1 MTLRFLF
8 RLVAR
13 DWRSGELR
21 LLLAAA
27 LVAVGAVTAISL
39 FVDRLQQA
47 LLAEATTFL
56 GADSVIGSSRP
67 IPDAFREAAAGRGLV
82 QVDVVTFPSMLFA
95 DESDDARNQLVSVK
109 AVGPGY
115 PLRGAVRIADE
126 PFGKDRV
133 ANSVPAPG
141 EVWLDSRLFPALGLN
156 LGDAVSVGYEKLR
169 VTRVLIAEP
178 DRGGNFLDLGPRL
191 LMRVEDVPATRLIQP
206 GSRVSYRLLLAG
218 DGEALAGLKTSL
230 DNSGDLAP
238 NYRWRDVRASSP
250 TIGGALDRAESFL
263 LLGGLL
269 AVLLGGAAVALA
281 AHRYARRHYSH
292 VGVLKTLGATPA
304 DILWAYIG
312 VLLIIGIIGVAA
324 GLALGILVHL
334 GIIALLSTYLP
345 VNLPWPGPSP
355 FVVGSV
361 TGFVCL
367 AAFALPPLLN
377 LHRISPMRVIRREP
391 DRGLSN
397 AITYAFASV
406 GSIGLLVWYSQS
418 VWLTV
423 WALVGATVV
432 CGSFAIVALAL
443 LRGGRVVGMQA
454 GSSWR
459 LALAG
464 LQRRRRENV
473 AQITIFGL
481 GLMILLILLLVRTA
495 LLAEWRAQIPQ
506 NAPNHFLINV
516 AADEVDAVQDLLRV
530 HTDYD
535 GRLFPMIRGRV
546 VAVDGEPLG
555 KWRRRDRGG
564 ERVEDF
570 GPGLGSER
578 NLTWSDTVPGDNVM
592 VEGDWWPPDTTE
604 ALISVE
610 VDYARGT
617 GLRVGDMVEFDIG
630 GLPVSARVANLRR
643 VEWDSLQPNFFI
655 VFSRAALAEFAT
667 THMTSF
673 HLEPERKRFLNR
685 LLVAHPTITVIEV
698 DALIAQVERIID
710 RVTRA
715 IELILGLVLGAGA
728 LVLIASIQAS
738 HETRMREHAL
748 VRALGGTRNLI
759 AGALAGEFA
768 VLGAFAGIVAV
779 LGAEITV
786 FALQTRVFELDYEIH
801 PWLWLAGPL
810 AGMAL
815 VATLGYLGTR
825 KLIRSPPVLVL
836 REL

>member
-56 GADSVIGSSRP
+56 GADSVIRSSRP
-67 IPDAFREAAAGRGLV
+67 IPDAFREAAAERGLA
-82 QVDVVTFPSMLFA
+82 QVDVLTFPSMLFA

-126 PFGKDRV
+126 PFGQDRV
-133 ANSVPAPG
+133 ADTVPAPG
-141 EVWLDSRLFPALGLN
+141 SVWLDSRLFPALALK
-156 LGDAVSVGYEKLR
+156 LGDLVSVGYAKLR
-169 VTRVLIAEP
+169 VTRVLTAEP

-218 DGEALAGLKTSL
+218 DGDALAGLKASL
-230 DNSGDLAP
+230 VRSDDLAP
-238 NYRWRDVRASSP
+238 NYRWRDVRQSSP

-304 DILWAYIG
+304 DILWAYTG
-312 VLLIIGIIGVAA
+312 VLLIIGTIGVLA

-345 VNLPWPGPSP
+345 VNLPWPGPNP

-397 AITYAFASV
+397 AITYAFAGA

-418 VWLTV
+418 MWLTA

-432 CGSFAIVALAL
+432 CGSFAVVALAL

-555 KWRRRDRGG
+555 KWRRRDRDG
-564 ERVEDF
+564 ERDEDF
-570 GPGLGSER
+570 GPGLGAER
-578 NLTWSDTVPGDNVM
+578 NLTWSDAVPGDNVL
-592 VEGDWWPPDTTE
+592 VQGDWWPPDTAE

-655 VFSRAALAEFAT
+655 VFSRAALAGFAT

-801 PWLWLAGPL
+801 PWLWLAGPVV
-810 AGMAL
+810 GMAL

>member
-56 GADSVIGSSRP
+56 GADSVIRSSRP
-67 IPDAFREAAAGRGLV
+67 IPDAFREAAAERGLA
-82 QVDVVTFPSMLFA
+82 QVDVVTFASMLFA

-109 AVGPGY
+109 AVGPGS

-126 PFGKDRV
+126 PFGQDRV
-133 ANSVPAPG
+133 ADTVPAPG
-141 EVWLDSRLFPALGLN
+141 SVWLDSRLFPALALK
-156 LGDAVSVGYEKLR
+156 LGDLVSVGYAKLR
-169 VTRVLIAEP
+169 VTRVLTAEP

-218 DGEALAGLKTSL
+218 DGDALADLKASL
-230 DNSGDLAP
+230 VRSDDLAP
-238 NYRWRDVRASSP
+238 NYRWRDVRESSP

-304 DILWAYIG
+304 DILWAYTG
-312 VLLIIGIIGVAA
+312 VLLIIGTIGVLA

-345 VNLPWPGPSP
+345 VNLPWPGPNP

-397 AITYAFASV
+397 AITYAFAGA

-418 VWLTV
+418 VWLTA

-432 CGSFAIVALAL
+432 CGSFAIIALAL

-516 AADEVDAVQDLLRV
+516 AADEVDAVQDLLRA

-555 KWRRRDRGG
+555 KWRRRDRDG
-564 ERVEDF
+564 ERGEDF

-578 NLTWSDTVPGDNVM
+578 NLTWSDAVPGDNVL
-592 VEGDWWPPDTTE
+592 VQGDWWPPDTTE

-655 VFSRAALAEFAT
+655 VFSRAALAGFAT

-801 PWLWLAGPL
+801 PWLWLAGPVV
-810 AGMAL
+810 GMAL

-825 KLIRSPPVLVL
+825 KLIRSPPALVL

>member
-1 MTLRFLF
+1 MNLRFVL

-56 GADSVIGSSRP
+56 GADSVISSSRP
-67 IPDAFREAAAGRGLV
+67 IPDAFREAAAERGLA
-82 QVDVVTFPSMLFA
+82 QVDVVSFPSMLFA
-95 DESDDARNQLVSVK
+95 DASEDARNQLVSVK
-109 AVGPGY
+109 AVGAGY

-126 PFGKDRV
+126 PFGPDRV
-133 ANSVPAPG
+133 ADTVPATG
-141 EVWLDSRLFPALGLN
+141 AVWLDSRLFPALGLH
-156 LGDAVSVGYEKLR
+156 LSDTVSVGYAELR
-169 VTRVLIAEP
+169 VGRVLTAEP
-178 DRGGNFLDLGPRL
+178 DRGRNFLDLGPRL
-191 LMRVEDVPATRLIQP
+191 LMRVEDIPATGLIQP

-218 DGEALAGLKTSL
+218 DDEALARLKASI
-230 DNSGDLAP
+230 SADLAP
-238 NYRWRDVRASSP
+238 NYRWRTIKESNP
-250 TIGGALDRAESFL
+250 TIGRALDRAESFL

-281 AHRYARRHYSH
+281 AHRYARRHYDH

-304 DILWAYIG
+304 DILWGYVG
-312 VLLIIGIIGVAA
+312 VLLIIGVVGVLA
-324 GLALGILVHL
+324 GLVLGILVHL
-334 GIIALLSTYLP
+334 GIVAALSAYLP
-345 VNLPWPGPSP
+345 LRLPWPGPEP
-355 FVVGSV
+355 FVVGIV

-377 LHRISPMRVIRREP
+377 LRRISPMRVIRREP

-397 AITYAFASV
+397 AITYGFAAA
-406 GSIGLLVWYSQS
+406 GSMGLLVWYSKS

-423 WALVGATVV
+423 WALAGATLV
-432 CGSFAIVALAL
+432 CVTFAVLALAL
-443 LRGGRVVGMQA
+443 LRGGRMVGMQA

-481 GLMILLILLLVRTA
+481 AIMILLILLLVRTA

-516 AADEVDAVQDLLRV
+516 AADEVGAVQNLL
-530 HTDYD
+530 HAHADYD

-546 VAVDGEPLG
+546 VSVNGEPAG
-555 KWRRRDRGG
+555 KWRGRDGKRG
-564 ERVEDF
+564 EDW

-578 NLTWSDTVPGDNVM
+578 NLTWADTVPGDNVLE
-592 VEGDWWPPDTTE
+592 EGDWWSPDTPE

-610 VDYARGT
+610 VDYARGA
-617 GLRVGDMVEFDIG
+617 GLRLGDMLEFDIG

-643 VEWDSLQPNFFI
+643 VKWDSLQPNFFI
-655 VFSRAALAEFAT
+655 VFSRSALARFAT

-673 HLEPERKRFLNR
+673 HLEPDRKRFLNR
-685 LLVAHPTITVIEV
+685 LLAAHPTITVIEV
-698 DALIAQVERIID
+698 DAIIAQVELIIA
-710 RVTRA
+710 RVTLA
-715 IELILGLVLGAGA
+715 IELILGLVLAAGA

-738 HETRMREHAL
+738 HETRMKEHAL
-748 VRALGGTRNLI
+748 VRALGGTRKLI
-759 AGALAGEFA
+759 AGALVGEFA

-779 LGAEITV
+779 IGAEVTV

-801 PWLWLAGPL
+801 PWLWIVGP
-810 AGMAL
+810 AVGMAL
-815 VATLGYLGTR
+815 IASVGYLGTR
-825 KLIRSPPVLVL
+825 KLVSSPPLLVL

>member
-1 MTLRFLF
+1 MNLRFLL
-8 RLVAR
+8 RLVGR

-56 GADSVIGSSRP
+56 GADSVISSSRP
-67 IPDAFREAAAGRGLV
+67 IPDAFREAAAERGLA
-82 QVDVVTFPSMLFA
+82 QVDVVSFPSMLFA
-95 DESDDARNQLVSVK
+95 DASEDARNQLVSVK
-109 AVGPGY
+109 AVGAGY

-126 PFGKDRV
+126 PFGPDRV
-133 ANSVPAPG
+133 ADTVPAPG
-141 EVWLDSRLFPALGLN
+141 AVWLDSRLFPALGLH
-156 LGDAVSVGYEKLR
+156 LSDMVSVGYAELR
-169 VTRVLIAEP
+169 VGRVLTAEP
-178 DRGGNFLDLGPRL
+178 DRGRNFLDLGPRL
-191 LMRVEDVPATRLIQP
+191 LMRVEDIPATRLIQP

-218 DGEALAGLKTSL
+218 DDEALSRLKASI
-230 DNSGDLAP
+230 SADLAP
-238 NYRWRDVRASSP
+238 NYRWRNIKESNP
-250 TIGGALDRAESFL
+250 TIGRALDRAESFL

-281 AHRYARRHYSH
+281 AHRYARRHYDH

-304 DILWAYIG
+304 DILWGYVG
-312 VLLIIGIIGVAA
+312 VLLIIGVVGVLA
-324 GLALGILVHL
+324 GLVLGILVHL
-334 GIIALLSTYLP
+334 GIVAALSAYLP
-345 VNLPWPGPSP
+345 LRLPWPGPEP
-355 FVVGSV
+355 FVVGIV

-377 LHRISPMRVIRREP
+377 LRRISPMRVIRREP
-391 DRGLSN
+391 DGGLSN
-397 AITYAFASV
+397 AITYGFAAV
-406 GSIGLLVWYSQS
+406 GSMGLLVWYSKS

-423 WALVGATVV
+423 WALAGATLV
-432 CGSFAIVALAL
+432 CVTFAVLALAL
-443 LRGGRVVGMQA
+443 LRGGRMVGMQA

-481 GLMILLILLLVRTA
+481 AIMILLILLLVRTA
-495 LLAEWRAQIPQ
+495 LLAEWRSQIPQ

-516 AADEVDAVQDLLRV
+516 SADEVGAVQNLLRA
-530 HTDYD
+530 HADYD

-546 VAVDGEPLG
+546 VSVNGEPAG
-555 KWRRRDRGG
+555 KWRGRDGKRG
-564 ERVEDF
+564 EDW

-578 NLTWSDTVPGDNVM
+578 NLTWADTVPGDNVL
-592 VEGDWWPPDTTE
+592 VEGDWWSPDTTE

-610 VDYARGT
+610 ADYARGA
-617 GLRVGDMVEFDIG
+617 GLRVGDMLEFDIG

-655 VFSRAALAEFAT
+655 VFSRSALARFAT

-673 HLEPERKRFLNR
+673 HLEPDRKRFLNR
-685 LLVAHPTITVIEV
+685 LLAAHPTITLIEV
-698 DALIAQVERIID
+698 DAIIAQVERIIA
-710 RVTRA
+710 RVTLA

-738 HETRMREHAL
+738 HETRMKEHAL

-759 AGALAGEFA
+759 AGALVGEFA

-779 LGAEITV
+779 IGAEITV
-786 FALQTRVFELDYEIH
+786 FALQTRVFELDYQIH
-801 PWLWLAGPL
+801 PWLWIAGP
-810 AGMAL
+810 AVGMAL
-815 VATLGYLGTR
+815 IASVGYLGTR
-825 KLIRSPPVLVL
+825 KLVSSPPLLVL

>member
-1 MTLRFLF
+1 MNLRFAL

-56 GADSVIGSSRP
+56 GADSVISSSRP
-67 IPDAFREAAAGRGLV
+67 IPDAFREAAAERGLA
-82 QVDVVTFPSMLFA
+82 QVDVVSFPSMLFA
-95 DESDDARNQLVSVK
+95 DASADARNQLVSVK
-109 AVGPGY
+109 AVGSGY

-126 PFGKDRV
+126 PFGPDRV
-133 ANSVPAPG
+133 ADTVPAPG
-141 EVWLDSRLFPALGLN
+141 AVWLDSRLFPALGLH
-156 LGDAVSVGYEKLR
+156 LSDTVSVGYAELR
-169 VTRVLIAEP
+169 VAHVLTAEP
-178 DRGGNFLDLGPRL
+178 DRGRNFFDLGPRL
-191 LMRVEDVPATRLIQP
+191 LMRVEDIPATRLIQP
-206 GSRVSYRLLLAG
+206 GSRASYRLLLAG
-218 DGEALAGLKTSL
+218 DNEALARLKASI
-230 DNSGDLAP
+230 SADLAP
-238 NYRWRDVRASSP
+238 NYRWRNIKESSP
-250 TIGGALDRAESFL
+250 TIGRALDRAESFL

-281 AHRYARRHYSH
+281 AHRYARRHYNH

-304 DILWAYIG
+304 DILWGYVG
-312 VLLIIGIIGVAA
+312 VLLIIGVVGVLA
-324 GLALGILVHL
+324 GLVLGILVHL
-334 GIIALLSTYLP
+334 GIVAALSIYLP
-345 VNLPWPGPSP
+345 VRLPWPGPNP

-377 LHRISPMRVIRREP
+377 LRRISPMRVIRREP

-397 AITYAFASV
+397 AITYGFAAA
-406 GSIGLLVWYSQS
+406 GSLGLLVWYSKS

-423 WALVGATVV
+423 WALAGATVV
-432 CGSFAIVALAL
+432 CGVFAIVALAL
-443 LRGGRVVGMQA
+443 LRGGRMVGMQA

-481 GLMILLILLLVRTA
+481 AIMILLILLLVRTA
-495 LLAEWRAQIPQ
+495 LLAEWRSQIPQ

-516 AADEVDAVQDLLRV
+516 SADEVGAVQNLLRA
-530 HTDYD
+530 HADYD

-546 VAVDGEPLG
+546 VTVNGEPARKWRGRDGE
-555 KWRRRDRGG
+555 RRGDW
-564 ERVEDF
+564 E
-570 GPGLGSER
+570 PGLRSER
-578 NLTWSDTVPGDNVM
+578 NLTWSDTEPGDNVL
-592 VEGDWWPPDTTE
+592 VEGDWWPRDTTE

-610 VDYARGT
+610 VDYAMGA
-617 GLRVGDMVEFDIG
+617 GLGVGDTLGFDIG
-630 GLPVSARVANLRR
+630 GIPVSARVANLRR

-655 VFSRAALAEFAT
+655 VFSRPALAGFAT

-673 HLEPERKRFLNR
+673 HLEPDRKRFLNR
-685 LLVAHPTITVIEV
+685 LLAAHPTITVIEV
-698 DALIAQVERIID
+698 DAIIAQVERIID
-710 RVTRA
+710 RVTLA
-715 IELILGLVLGAGA
+715 VELILGLVLGAGA

-738 HETRMREHAL
+738 HETRMKEHAL

-759 AGALAGEFA
+759 AGALVGEFA

-779 LGAEITV
+779 IGAEITV

-801 PWLWLAGPL
+801 PWLWIAGP
-810 AGMAL
+810 AVGIAL
-815 VATLGYLGTR
+815 ITSVGYLGTR
-825 KLIRSPPVLVL
+825 KLVRSPPLLVL

>member
-1 MTLRFLF
+1 M
-8 RLVAR
+8 VAR

-56 GADSVIGSSRP
+56 GADSVISSSRP
-67 IPDAFREAAAGRGLV
+67 IPDAFREAAAERGLT
-82 QVDVVTFPSMLFA
+82 QVDVVSFPSMLFA
-95 DESDDARNQLVSVK
+95 DASADARNQLVSVK
-109 AVGPGY
+109 AVGSGY

-126 PFGKDRV
+126 PFGRDRV
-133 ANSVPAPG
+133 ADTVPATG
-141 EVWLDSRLFPALGLN
+141 AVWLDSRLFPALELR
-156 LGDAVSVGYEKLR
+156 LGDTVSVGHAEL
-169 VTRVLIAEP
+169 VVARVLTAEP
-178 DRGGNFLDLGPRL
+178 DRGRNFLDLGPRL
-191 LMRVEDVPATRLIQP
+191 LMRVEDIPATGLIQP

-218 DGEALAGLKTSL
+218 DDEALSRLKASI
-230 DNSGDLAP
+230 SADLAP
-238 NYRWRDVRASSP
+238 NYRWRTIKESSP

-281 AHRYARRHYSH
+281 AHRYARRHYNH
-292 VGVLKTLGATPA
+292 VAVLKTLGATPA
-304 DILWAYIG
+304 DILWGYVG
-312 VLLIIGIIGVAA
+312 VLLIIGVVGVLA
-324 GLALGILVHL
+324 GLVLGILVHL
-334 GIIALLSTYLP
+334 GIVAALSTYLP
-345 VNLPWPGPSP
+345 GRLPWPGPEP
-355 FVVGSV
+355 FVVGIV

-377 LHRISPMRVIRREP
+377 LRRVSPMRVIRREP

-397 AITYAFASV
+397 VITYGFAAV

-423 WALVGATVV
+423 WALAGATLV
-432 CGSFAIVALAL
+432 CGAFAILALAL
-443 LRGGRVVGMQA
+443 LRGGRLVGMQA

-481 GLMILLILLLVRTA
+481 AIMILLILLLVRTA
-495 LLAEWRAQIPQ
+495 LLAEWRSQIPQ

-516 AADEVDAVQDLLRV
+516 SADEVGAVQDLLRA
-530 HTDYD
+530 HADYD

-546 VAVDGEPLG
+546 VTVNGEPAG
-555 KWRRRDRGG
+555 KWRGRDGKRG
-564 ERVEDF
+564 EDW

-578 NLTWSDTVPGDNVM
+578 NLTWSDTVPGDNVL
-592 VEGDWWPPDTTE
+592 VEGDWWPADTTE

-610 VDYARGT
+610 VDYARGA
-617 GLRVGDMVEFDIG
+617 GLRVGDMLEFDIG

-655 VFSRAALAEFAT
+655 VFSRSALARFAT

-673 HLEPERKRFLNR
+673 HLEPDRKRFLNR
-685 LLVAHPTITVIEV
+685 LLAAHPTITLIEV
-698 DALIAQVERIID
+698 DAIIAQVERIIA
-710 RVTRA
+710 RVTLA
-715 IELILGLVLGAGA
+715 IELILALVLGAGA

-738 HETRMREHAL
+738 HETRMKEHAL

-759 AGALAGEFA
+759 AGALVGEFA

-779 LGAEITV
+779 IGAEVTV
-786 FALQTRVFELDYEIH
+786 FALQTRVFELDYQIH
-801 PWLWLAGPL
+801 PWLWIAGP
-810 AGMAL
+810 AVGMAL
-815 VATLGYLGTR
+815 IASVGYLGTR
-825 KLIRSPPVLVL
+825 KLVRSPPLLVL

>member
-1 MTLRFLF
+1 MNLRFAL
-8 RLVAR
+8 RLVGR

-56 GADSVIGSSRP
+56 GADSVISSSRP
-67 IPDAFREAAAGRGLV
+67 IPDAFREAAAERGLA
-82 QVDVVTFPSMLFA
+82 QTDVVSFPSMLFA
-95 DESDDARNQLVSVK
+95 DASDDARNQLVSVK

-126 PFGKDRV
+126 PFGQDRV
-133 ANSVPAPG
+133 AETAPAAG
-141 EVWLDSRLFPALGLN
+141 EVWLDSRLFPALGLQ
-156 LGDAVSVGYEKLR
+156 LGDTVSLGYAELG
-169 VTRVLIAEP
+169 VARVLTAEP
-178 DRGGNFLDLGPRL
+178 DRGRNLFDLGPRL
-191 LMRVEDVPATRLIQP
+191 LMRVEDIPATKLIQP

-218 DGEALAGLKTSL
+218 DPEALASLKASI
-230 DNSGDLAP
+230 NADLRP
-238 NYRWRDVRASSP
+238 NYRWRTVKESSP

-292 VGVLKTLGATPA
+292 VGVMKTLGATPA
-304 DILWAYIG
+304 DILWGYVC
-312 VLLIIGIIGVAA
+312 VLLIIGVAGVLA

-345 VNLPWPGPSP
+345 VRLPWPGPNP

-377 LHRISPMRVIRREP
+377 LRRISPMRVIRREP

-397 AITYAFASV
+397 VITYGFAGA

-418 VWLTV
+418 VWLTA
-423 WALVGATVV
+423 WALVGATLV
-432 CGSFAIVALAL
+432 CGAFAVVALAL
-443 LRGGRVVGMQA
+443 LRGGRIVGMQA

-481 GLMILLILLLVRTA
+481 AIMILLILLLVRTA
-495 LLAEWRAQIPQ
+495 LLAEWRSQIPE

-516 AADEVDAVQDLLRV
+516 AAGEVGAVQDLLRE

-535 GRLFPMIRGRV
+535 GSLFPMIRGRV
-546 VAVDGEPLG
+546 ITVNGEPARG
-555 KWRRRDRGG
+555 WREREG
-564 ERVEDF
+564 ERGEDM

-578 NLTWSDTVPGDNVM
+578 NLTWSDDVPGDNVL
-592 VEGDWWPPDTTE
+592 VQGDWWPADTAE
-604 ALISVE
+604 SLISVE
-610 VDYARGT
+610 TDYARGN
-617 GLRVGDMVEFDIG
+617 GLRVGDVLEFDIG

-655 VFSRAALAEFAT
+655 VFSRSALAGFAT

-673 HLEPERKRFLNR
+673 HLEPDRKRFLNR
-685 LLVAHPTITVIEV
+685 LLAAHPTITVIEV
-698 DALIAQVERIID
+698 DAIIAQVERIID

-738 HETRMREHAL
+738 HETRMKEHAL

-759 AGALAGEFA
+759 AGALAAEFA

-779 LGAEITV
+779 LGAEVTV

-801 PWLWLAGPL
+801 PWIWIAGP
-810 AGMAL
+810 AVGMAL
-815 VATLGYLGTR
+815 IAGVGYLGTR
-825 KLIRSPPVLVL
+825 KLVRSPPLLVL

>member
-1 MTLRFLF
+1 MNLRFAM

-56 GADSVIGSSRP
+56 GADSVISSSRP
-67 IPDAFREAAAGRGLV
+67 IPDAFREAAAERGLA
-82 QVDVVTFPSMLFA
+82 QVDVVSFPSMLFA
-95 DESDDARNQLVSVK
+95 DASDDARNQLVSVK
-109 AVGPGY
+109 AVGSGY

-126 PFGKDRV
+126 PFGPDRV
-133 ANSVPAPG
+133 TDTVPATG
-141 EVWLDSRLFPALGLN
+141 AVWLDSRLFPALGLR
-156 LGDAVSVGYEKLR
+156 LGDTVSVGYAELR
-169 VTRVLIAEP
+169 VARVLTAEP
-178 DRGGNFLDLGPRL
+178 DRGRSFVDLGPRL
-191 LMRVEDVPATRLIQP
+191 LMRVENIPATKLIQP

-218 DGEALAGLKTSL
+218 DAETLADLKASIS
-230 DNSGDLAP
+230 DDLTP
-238 NYRWRDVRASSP
+238 NYRWRTIKESSP
-250 TIGGALDRAESFL
+250 TIGRALDRAESFL

-304 DILWAYIG
+304 DILWGYVG
-312 VLLIIGIIGVAA
+312 VLLIIGVAGVLA
-324 GLALGILVHL
+324 GLLLGILVHL
-334 GIIALLSTYLP
+334 GIIAALSAYLP
-345 VNLPWPGPSP
+345 VRLPWPGPNP

-377 LHRISPMRVIRREP
+377 LRRISPMRVIRREP

-397 AITYAFASV
+397 AITYGFAAV
-406 GSIGLLVWYSQS
+406 GSIGLLVWYSES
-418 VWLTV
+418 AWLTV
-423 WALVGATVV
+423 WALAGGTAV
-432 CGSFAIVALAL
+432 CGVFAIVALAL
-443 LRGGRVVGMQA
+443 LRGGRMVGMQA

-464 LQRRRRENV
+464 LQRRRGENV

-481 GLMILLILLLVRTA
+481 AIMILLILFLVRTA
-495 LLAEWRAQIPQ
+495 LLAEWRSQIPQ
-506 NAPNHFLINV
+506 NAPNHFLINI
-516 AADEVDAVQDLLRV
+516 AGDEVGAVQNLLRE

-535 GRLFPMIRGRV
+535 GQLYPMIRGRV
-546 VAVDGEPLG
+546 VTVNDEPARG
-555 KWRRRDRGG
+555 WRGRHG
-564 ERVEDF
+564 ERGEDL

-578 NLTWSDTVPGDNVM
+578 NLTWSDNVPGDNVM
-592 VEGDWWPPDTTE
+592 EQGDWWPADTVE

-610 VDYARGT
+610 VDYARGN
-617 GLRVGDMVEFDIG
+617 GLSVGDMLEFDIG

-655 VFSRAALAEFAT
+655 VFSRPALAAFAT

-673 HLEPERKRFLNR
+673 HLEPDRKRFLNR
-685 LLVAHPTITVIEV
+685 LLAAHPTITVIEV
-698 DALIAQVERIID
+698 DAIIAQVERIID

-738 HETRMREHAL
+738 HETRMKEHAL

-759 AGALAGEFA
+759 AGALVGEFA

-779 LGAEITV
+779 IGAEITV

-801 PWLWLAGPL
+801 PWLWIAGP
-810 AGMAL
+810 AVGMAL
-815 VATLGYLGTR
+815 IASVGYLGTR
-825 KLIRSPPVLVL
+825 KLVRSPPLLVL

>member
-1 MTLRFLF
+1 MNLRFAL

-56 GADSVIGSSRP
+56 GADSVISSSRP
-67 IPDAFREAAAGRGLV
+67 IPDAFREAAAERGLA
-82 QVDVVTFPSMLFA
+82 QVDVVSFPSMLFA
-95 DESDDARNQLVSVK
+95 DASDDARNQLVSVK
-109 AVGPGY
+109 AVGSGY

-126 PFGKDRV
+126 PFGPDRV
-133 ANSVPAPG
+133 ADTVPAPG
-141 EVWLDSRLFPALGLN
+141 AVWLDSRLFPALGLH
-156 LGDAVSVGYEKLR
+156 LSDTVSVGYAELR
-169 VTRVLIAEP
+169 VAHVLTAEP
-178 DRGGNFLDLGPRL
+178 DRGRNFFDLGPRL
-191 LMRVEDVPATRLIQP
+191 LMRVEDIPATRLIQP

-218 DGEALAGLKTSL
+218 DDEALADLKASI
-230 DNSGDLAP
+230 SADLAP
-238 NYRWRDVRASSP
+238 NYRWRNIKESSP
-250 TIGGALDRAESFL
+250 TIGRALDRAESFL

-281 AHRYARRHYSH
+281 AHRYARRHYNH

-304 DILWAYIG
+304 DILWGYVG
-312 VLLIIGIIGVAA
+312 VLLIIGVVGVLA
-324 GLALGILVHL
+324 GLVLGILVHL
-334 GIIALLSTYLP
+334 GIVAVLSTYLP
-345 VNLPWPGPSP
+345 VRLPWPGPNP

-377 LHRISPMRVIRREP
+377 LRRISPMRVIRREP

-397 AITYAFASV
+397 AITYGFAAA
-406 GSIGLLVWYSQS
+406 GSLGLLVWYSKS

-423 WALVGATVV
+423 WALAGATVV
-432 CGSFAIVALAL
+432 CGVFAIVALAL
-443 LRGGRVVGMQA
+443 LRGGRMVGMQA

-481 GLMILLILLLVRTA
+481 AIMILLILLLVRTA
-495 LLAEWRAQIPQ
+495 LLAEWRSQIPQ

-516 AADEVDAVQDLLRV
+516 STDEVGAVQNLLRA

-546 VAVDGEPLG
+546 VTVNGEPAG
-555 KWRRRDRGG
+555 KWRGRDG
-564 ERVEDF
+564 ERRGDWE
-570 GPGLGSER
+570 PGLRSER
-578 NLTWSDTVPGDNVM
+578 NLTWSDTEPGDNVL
-592 VEGDWWPPDTTE
+592 VEGDWWPRDTTE

-610 VDYARGT
+610 VDYAMGA
-617 GLRVGDMVEFDIG
+617 GLRVGDTLGFDIG
-630 GLPVSARVANLRR
+630 GIPVSARVANLRR

-655 VFSRAALAEFAT
+655 VFSRPALAGFAT

-673 HLEPERKRFLNR
+673 HLEPDRKRFLNR
-685 LLVAHPTITVIEV
+685 LLAAHPTITVIEV
-698 DALIAQVERIID
+698 DAIIAQVERIID
-710 RVTRA
+710 RVTLA
-715 IELILGLVLGAGA
+715 VELILGLVLGAGA

-738 HETRMREHAL
+738 HETRMKEHAL

-759 AGALAGEFA
+759 AGALVGEFA

-779 LGAEITV
+779 IGAEITV

-801 PWLWLAGPL
+801 PWLWIAGP
-810 AGMAL
+810 AVGMAL
-815 VATLGYLGTR
+815 IASVGYLGTR
-825 KLIRSPPVLVL
+825 KLVRSPPLLVL

>member
-1 MTLRFLF
+1 MKFRFVLK
-8 RLVAR
+8 LVAR

-47 LLAEATTFL
+47 LVAEAATFL
-56 GADSVIGSSRP
+56 GADSVIRSSRP
-67 IPDAFREAAAGRGLV
+67 ILDGFREAAAERGLA
-82 QVDVVTFPSMLFA
+82 QVDVVSFPSMLFS
-95 DESDDARNQLVSVK
+95 DDSDDARNQLVSVK
-109 AVGPGY
+109 AVGSGY
-115 PLRGAVRIADE
+115 PLRGTVRIADE
-126 PFGKDRV
+126 PFGRDR
-133 ANSVPAPG
+133 ATDTVPARG
-141 EVWLDSRLFPALGLN
+141 SAWLDSRLFPALGLS
-156 LGDAVSVGYEKLR
+156 LGDTVSVGYAKLR
-169 VTRVLIAEP
+169 VTRVLTAEP
-178 DRGGNFLDLGPRL
+178 DRRPSFLDLGPRL
-191 LMRVEDVPATRLIQP
+191 LMRVEDIPATKLIQP

-218 DGEALAGLKTSL
+218 EAETLADLRDSIKA
-230 DNSGDLAP
+230 DLAP
-238 NYRWRDVRASSP
+238 NYRWRNVRDSSP

-292 VGVLKTLGATPA
+292 VGVLKTLGATPG
-304 DILWAYIG
+304 DILWAYVG
-312 VLLIIGIIGVAA
+312 VLLVIGIVGVLA
-324 GLALGILVHL
+324 GLVLGILVHL
-334 GIIALLSTYLP
+334 GIVAALATYLP
-345 VNLPWPGPSP
+345 VRLPWPGPGP
-355 FVVGSV
+355 FVVGGV

-367 AAFALPPLLN
+367 GAFALPPLLN
-377 LHRISPMRVIRREP
+377 LRRISPMRVIRREP

-397 AITYAFASV
+397 AITYGFAGV
-406 GSIGLLVWYSQS
+406 GSIGLLAWYSQS
-418 VWLTV
+418 VWLMT
-423 WALVGATVV
+423 WALAGSAMV
-432 CGSFAIVALAL
+432 CGSFAVVALGL
-443 LRGGRVVGMQA
+443 LRGGRLVGMQA
-454 GSSWR
+454 GSAWR

-481 GLMILLILLLVRTA
+481 AIMILLILLLVRTA
-495 LLAEWRAQIPQ
+495 LLDEWRAQIPP
-506 NAPNHFLINV
+506 NAPNHFVINV
-516 AADEVDAVQDLLRV
+516 ADDEVEKVQNLLRA

-535 GRLFPMIRGRV
+535 GQLFPMIRGRA
-546 VAVDGEPLG
+546 VAVNGDPVRGWSRRVREPGE
-555 KWRRRDRGG
+555 D
-564 ERVEDF
+564 V

-578 NLTWSDTVPGDNVM
+578 NLTWSDTVPGNNVV
-592 VEGDWWPPDTTE
+592 VEGEWWPADTAE

-617 GLRVGDMVEFDIG
+617 GLRMGDVLDFDIG
-630 GLPVSARVANLRR
+630 GIPVSARVANLRR

-673 HLEPERKRFLNR
+673 HLEPDRKPFLNR
-685 LLVAHPTITVIEV
+685 LLAAHPTITVIEV
-698 DALIAQVERIID
+698 DAIIDQVERIID

-715 IELILGLVLGAGA
+715 IELILALVLGAGA

-738 HETRMREHAL
+738 HETRMKEHAL
-748 VRALGGTRNLI
+748 VRALGGTRSLI

-786 FALQTRVFELDYEIH
+786 FALQTRVFELEYEIH
-801 PWLWLAGPL
+801 PWLWIAGPAVGTL
-810 AGMAL
+810 LIAG
-815 VATLGYLGTR
+815 VGYLGTR
-825 KLIRSPPVLVL
+825 KLVRSPPLLVL

>member
-1 MTLRFLF
+1 MNLRFLL
-8 RLVAR
+8 RLVGR

-56 GADSVIGSSRP
+56 GADSVISSSRP
-67 IPDAFREAAAGRGLV
+67 IPDAFREAAAERGLA
-82 QVDVVTFPSMLFA
+82 QVDVVSFPSMLFA
-95 DESDDARNQLVSVK
+95 DASEDARNQLVSVK
-109 AVGPGY
+109 AVGAGY

-126 PFGKDRV
+126 PFGPDRV
-133 ANSVPAPG
+133 ADTVPAPG
-141 EVWLDSRLFPALGLN
+141 AVWLDSRLFPALGLH
-156 LGDAVSVGYEKLR
+156 LSDTVSVGYAELR
-169 VTRVLIAEP
+169 VGRVLTAEP
-178 DRGGNFLDLGPRL
+178 DRGRNFLDLGPRL
-191 LMRVEDVPATRLIQP
+191 LMRVEDIPATRLIQP

-218 DGEALAGLKTSL
+218 DDEALSRLKASI
-230 DNSGDLAP
+230 SADLAP
-238 NYRWRDVRASSP
+238 NYRWRNIKESNP
-250 TIGGALDRAESFL
+250 TIGRALDRAESFL

-281 AHRYARRHYSH
+281 AHRYARRHYDH

-304 DILWAYIG
+304 DILWGYVG
-312 VLLIIGIIGVAA
+312 VLLIIGVVGVLA
-324 GLALGILVHL
+324 GLVLGILVHL
-334 GIIALLSTYLP
+334 GIVAALSAYLP
-345 VNLPWPGPSP
+345 VRLPWPGPEP
-355 FVVGSV
+355 FVVGIV

-367 AAFALPPLLN
+367 VAFALPPLLN
-377 LHRISPMRVIRREP
+377 LRRISPMRVIRREP

-397 AITYAFASV
+397 AITYGFAAA
-406 GSIGLLVWYSQS
+406 GSMGLLVWYSKS
-418 VWLTV
+418 FWLTV
-423 WALVGATVV
+423 WALAGATLV
-432 CGSFAIVALAL
+432 CVTFAVLALAL
-443 LRGGRVVGMQA
+443 LRGGRMVGMQA

-481 GLMILLILLLVRTA
+481 AIMILLILLLVRTA

-516 AADEVDAVQDLLRV
+516 AADEVGAVQNLL
-530 HTDYD
+530 HAHADYD

-546 VAVDGEPLG
+546 VSVNGEPAG
-555 KWRRRDRGG
+555 KWRGRDGKRG
-564 ERVEDF
+564 EDW

-578 NLTWSDTVPGDNVM
+578 NLTWADTVPGDNVLE
-592 VEGDWWPPDTTE
+592 EGDWWSPDTTE

-610 VDYARGT
+610 ADYARGA
-617 GLRVGDMVEFDIG
+617 GLRLGDMLEFDIG

-655 VFSRAALAEFAT
+655 VFSRSALAGFAT

-673 HLEPERKRFLNR
+673 HLEPDRKRFLNR
-685 LLVAHPTITVIEV
+685 LLAAHPTITVIEV
-698 DALIAQVERIID
+698 DAIIAQVERIIA
-710 RVTRA
+710 RVTLA
-715 IELILGLVLGAGA
+715 IELILGLVLAAGA

-738 HETRMREHAL
+738 HETRMKEHAL

-759 AGALAGEFA
+759 AGALVGEFA

-779 LGAEITV
+779 IGAEITV

-801 PWLWLAGPL
+801 PWLWIAGP
-810 AGMAL
+810 AVGMAL
-815 VATLGYLGTR
+815 IASVGYLGTR
-825 KLIRSPPVLVL
+825 KLVSSPPLLVL

>member
-1 MTLRFLF
+1 MNLGFALRLA
-8 RLVAR
+8 AR

-56 GADSVIGSSRP
+56 GADSVIRSSRP
-67 IPDAFREAAAGRGLV
+67 IPDAFREAAEARGLA

-95 DESDDARNQLVSVK
+95 DDSDDARNQLVSVK
-109 AVGPGY
+109 AAGAGY
-115 PLRGAVRIADE
+115 PLRGVVRIADE
-126 PFGKDRV
+126 PFGRDRV
-133 ANSVPAPG
+133 ADTVPEPG
-141 EVWLDSRLFPALGLN
+141 SVWLDSRLFPALGLS
-156 LGDAVSVGYEKLR
+156 LGDTVSVGYAKLR
-169 VTRVLIAEP
+169 VTRVLTSEP
-178 DRGGNFLDLGPRL
+178 DRGGSFFDLGPRL
-191 LMRVEDVPATRLIQP
+191 LMRIEDLPATRLIQP

-218 DGEALAGLKTSL
+218 DAEALKDLKAAIG
-230 DNSGDLAP
+230 DDLAP
-238 NYRWRDVRASSP
+238 NYRWRDVRDSSP

-292 VGVLKTLGATPA
+292 VGVLKTLGATPS
-304 DILWAYIG
+304 DILWAYVG
-312 VLLIIGIIGVAA
+312 VLLIIGIVGVLA
-324 GLALGILVHL
+324 GLVLGILVHL
-334 GIIALLSTYLP
+334 GIVAALSTYLP
-345 VNLPWPGPSP
+345 VRLPWPGPNP

-377 LHRISPMRVIRREP
+377 LRRISPMRVIRREP

-397 AITYAFASV
+397 AITYGFAGI
-406 GSIGLLVWYSQS
+406 GSLGLLIWYSQS
-418 VWLTV
+418 VWLTA
-423 WALVGATVV
+423 WALIGATLV
-432 CGSFAIVALAL
+432 CGAFATVALAL
-443 LRGGRVVGMQA
+443 LRGGRMVGMQA
-454 GSSWR
+454 GSAWR

-481 GLMILLILLLVRTA
+481 AIMILLILLLVRTA

-516 AADEVDAVQDLLRV
+516 AADEVAAVQELLHA

-535 GRLFPMIRGRV
+535 GRLYPMIRGRV
-546 VAVDGEPLG
+546 VAVNGEPVRS
-555 KWRRRDRGG
+555 WRQRNRERG
-564 ERVEDF
+564 EEEDF

-578 NLTWSDTVPGDNVM
+578 NLTWSDTVPGDNV
-592 VEGDWWPPDTTE
+592 VTAGEWWPEDTTE

-610 VDYARGT
+610 ADYARGT
-617 GLRVGDMVEFDIG
+617 GLRMGDVLEFDIG
-630 GLPVSARVANLRR
+630 GIPVSARVANLRR

-655 VFSRAALAEFAT
+655 VFSRPALAEFST

-673 HLEPERKRFLNR
+673 HLEPDRKRFLNR
-685 LLVAHPTITVIEV
+685 LLAAHPTITVFEV
-698 DALIAQVERIID
+698 DAIIAQVERIID

-728 LVLIASIQAS
+728 LVLIASIQSS
-738 HETRMREHAL
+738 HETRMQEHAL
-748 VRALGGTRNLI
+748 VRALGGTRKLI
-759 AGALAGEFA
+759 AGALVGEFA
-768 VLGAFAGIVAV
+768 VLGAFAGVVAV

-786 FALQTRVFELDYEIH
+786 FALQTRVFELEYELH
-801 PWLWLAGPL
+801 PWLWIAGP
-810 AGMAL
+810 AVGTAL
-815 VATLGYLGTR
+815 IASVGYLGTR
-825 KLIRSPPVLVL
+825 KLVRSPPLLVL

>member
-1 MTLRFLF
+1 MNLRFAL
-8 RLVAR
+8 RLVGR

-56 GADSVIGSSRP
+56 GADSVISSSRP
-67 IPDAFREAAAGRGLV
+67 IPDAFREAAAERGLA
-82 QVDVVTFPSMLFA
+82 QVDVVSFPSMLFA
-95 DESDDARNQLVSVK
+95 DASDDARNQLVSVK
-109 AVGPGY
+109 AVGSGY

-126 PFGKDRV
+126 PFGRDRV
-133 ANSVPAPG
+133 ADTVPATG

-156 LGDAVSVGYEKLR
+156 LGDAVSVGYAELR
-169 VTRVLIAEP
+169 VARVLTAEP
-178 DRGGNFLDLGPRL
+178 DRGRNFLDLGPRL
-191 LMRVEDVPATRLIQP
+191 LMRVEDIPATKLIQP

-218 DGEALAGLKTSL
+218 DAEALAGLKASI
-230 DNSGDLAP
+230 SADLAP
-238 NYRWRDVRASSP
+238 NYRWRTIKESSP

-281 AHRYARRHYSH
+281 AHRYARRHYDH

-304 DILWAYIG
+304 DILWGYVG
-312 VLLIIGIIGVAA
+312 VLLIIGVVGVLA
-324 GLALGILVHL
+324 GLVLGILVHL
-334 GIIALLSTYLP
+334 GIVAILSTYLP
-345 VNLPWPGPSP
+345 VRLPWPGPNP

-377 LHRISPMRVIRREP
+377 LRRISPMRVIRREP
-391 DRGLSN
+391 DRGISN
-397 AITYAFASV
+397 AITYGFAAV

-418 VWLTV
+418 VWLTL
-423 WALVGATVV
+423 WALAGTTAV
-432 CGSFAIVALAL
+432 CGTFAIVALAL
-443 LRGGRVVGMQA
+443 LRGGRMVGMQA

-481 GLMILLILLLVRTA
+481 AIMILLILLLVRTA
-495 LLAEWRAQIPQ
+495 LLAEWRSQIPQ

-516 AADEVDAVQDLLRV
+516 STDEVGAVQNLLRE
-530 HTDYD
+530 HADYD

-546 VAVDGEPLG
+546 VTVNGEPARS
-555 KWRRRDRGG
+555 WRGREGGRG
-564 ERVEDF
+564 EDF
-570 GPGLGSER
+570 GPSLGSER
-578 NLTWSDTVPGDNVM
+578 NLTWSDTVPGDNVL
-592 VEGDWWPPDTTE
+592 VEGDWWPADTTE

-610 VDYARGT
+610 VDYGT
-617 GLRVGDMVEFDIG
+617 GLRVGDTLEFDIG

-655 VFSRAALAEFAT
+655 VFSRSALAGFVT

-673 HLEPERKRFLNR
+673 HLEPDRKRFLNR
-685 LLVAHPTITVIEV
+685 LLAAHPTITVIEV
-698 DALIAQVERIID
+698 DAIIAQVERIID

-738 HETRMREHAL
+738 HETRMKEHAL

-759 AGALAGEFA
+759 AGALVGEFA
-768 VLGAFAGIVAV
+768 VLGVFAGIVAV
-779 LGAEITV
+779 IGAEITV

-801 PWLWLAGPL
+801 PWLWIAGP
-810 AGMAL
+810 AVGMAL
-815 VATLGYLGTR
+815 IASVGYLGTR
-825 KLIRSPPVLVL
+825 KLVRSPPLLVL
-836 REL
+836 RDL

>member
-1 MTLRFLF
+1 MNLRFSL

-56 GADSVIGSSRP
+56 GADSVISSSRP
-67 IPDAFREAAAGRGLV
+67 IPDAFREAAAERGLA
-82 QVDVVTFPSMLFA
+82 QVDVVSFPSMLFA
-95 DESDDARNQLVSVK
+95 DASDDARNQLVSVK
-109 AVGPGY
+109 AVGSGY

-126 PFGKDRV
+126 PFGPDRV
-133 ANSVPAPG
+133 ADTVPAPG
-141 EVWLDSRLFPALGLN
+141 AVWLDSRLFPALGLH
-156 LGDAVSVGYEKLR
+156 LSDTVSVGYAELR
-169 VTRVLIAEP
+169 VAAVLTAEP
-178 DRGGNFLDLGPRL
+178 DRGRNFLDLGPRL
-191 LMRVEDVPATRLIQP
+191 LMRVEDIPATRLIQP

-218 DGEALAGLKTSL
+218 DDEALARLKASI
-230 DNSGDLAP
+230 SADLAP
-238 NYRWRDVRASSP
+238 NYRWRNIKESNP
-250 TIGGALDRAESFL
+250 TIGRALDRAESFL

-281 AHRYARRHYSH
+281 AHRYARRHYDH

-304 DILWAYIG
+304 DILWGYVG
-312 VLLIIGIIGVAA
+312 VLLIIGVVGVLA
-324 GLALGILVHL
+324 GLVLGILVHL
-334 GIIALLSTYLP
+334 GIVAALSAYLP
-345 VNLPWPGPSP
+345 LRLPWPGPEP
-355 FVVGSV
+355 FVVGIV

-377 LHRISPMRVIRREP
+377 LRRISPMRVIRREP

-397 AITYAFASV
+397 AITYGFAAV
-406 GSIGLLVWYSQS
+406 GSMGLLVWYSKS

-423 WALVGATVV
+423 WALAGATLV
-432 CGSFAIVALAL
+432 CVTFAVLALAL
-443 LRGGRVVGMQA
+443 LRGGRMVGMQA

-481 GLMILLILLLVRTA
+481 AIMILLILLLVRTA
-495 LLAEWRAQIPQ
+495 LLAEWRSQIPQ

-516 AADEVDAVQDLLRV
+516 SADEVGAVQNLLRA
-530 HTDYD
+530 HADYD

-546 VAVDGEPLG
+546 VSVNGEPAG
-555 KWRRRDRGG
+555 KWRGRDGKRG
-564 ERVEDF
+564 EDW

-578 NLTWSDTVPGDNVM
+578 NLTWADTVPGDNVLE
-592 VEGDWWPPDTTE
+592 EGDWWSPDTTE

-610 VDYARGT
+610 VDYARGA
-617 GLRVGDMVEFDIG
+617 GLRLGDMLEFDIG

-655 VFSRAALAEFAT
+655 VFSRSALARFAT

-673 HLEPERKRFLNR
+673 HLEPDRKRFLNR
-685 LLVAHPTITVIEV
+685 LLAAHPTITLIEV
-698 DALIAQVERIID
+698 DAIIAQVERIIA
-710 RVTRA
+710 RVTLA

-738 HETRMREHAL
+738 HETRMKEHAL

-759 AGALAGEFA
+759 AGALVGEFA

-779 LGAEITV
+779 IGAEITV
-786 FALQTRVFELDYEIH
+786 FTLQTRVFELDYQIH
-801 PWLWLAGPL
+801 PWLWIAGP
-810 AGMAL
+810 AVGMAL
-815 VATLGYLGTR
+815 IASVGYLGTR
-825 KLIRSPPVLVL
+825 KLVSSPPLLVL

>member
-1 MTLRFLF
+1 M
-8 RLVAR
+8 
-13 DWRSGELR
+13 
-21 LLLAAA
+21 
-27 LVAVGAVTAISL
+27 
-39 FVDRLQQA
+39 
-47 LLAEATTFL
+47 
-56 GADSVIGSSRP
+56 
-67 IPDAFREAAAGRGLV
+67 
-82 QVDVVTFPSMLFA
+82 
-95 DESDDARNQLVSVK
+95 
-109 AVGPGY
+109 
-115 PLRGAVRIADE
+115 
-126 PFGKDRV
+126 
-133 ANSVPAPG
+133 
-141 EVWLDSRLFPALGLN
+141 
-156 LGDAVSVGYEKLR
+156 
-169 VTRVLIAEP
+169 
-178 DRGGNFLDLGPRL
+178 
-191 LMRVEDVPATRLIQP
+191 
-206 GSRVSYRLLLAG
+206 
-218 DGEALAGLKTSL
+218 
-230 DNSGDLAP
+230 
-238 NYRWRDVRASSP
+238 
-250 TIGGALDRAESFL
+250 
-263 LLGGLL
+263 LGGLL

-304 DILWAYIG
+304 DILMAYVG
-312 VLLIIGIIGVAA
+312 VLLIIGVIGVAA

-334 GIIALLSTYLP
+334 GIVALLSAYLP
-345 VNLPWPGPSP
+345 VRLPWPGVNP

-367 AAFALPPLLN
+367 AAFALPPLLR

-391 DRGLSN
+391 EGALPN
-397 AITYAFASV
+397 ALTYAFAAA

-418 VWLTV
+418 VWLTA
-423 WALVGATVV
+423 WALAGATAV
-432 CGSFAIVALAL
+432 CGTFALVALAL
-443 LRGGRVVGMQA
+443 LRGGRAAGMQA

-481 GLMILLILLLVRTA
+481 GLMILLILFLVRTA

-516 AADEVDAVQDLLRV
+516 AADEVDAVQELLRA

-535 GRLFPMIRGRV
+535 GRLYPMIRGRV
-546 VAVDGEPLG
+546 VAVDGEPVG
-555 KWRRRDRGG
+555 KRRRRDG
-564 ERVEDF
+564 EGDEDF

-578 NLTWSDTVPGDNVM
+578 NLTWSDSVPGDNVLAQ
-592 VEGDWWPPDTTE
+592 GDWWPADTTE

-610 VDYARGT
+610 TDYARGT
-617 GLRVGDMVEFDIG
+617 GLRLGDMVEFDIG

-655 VFSRAALAEFAT
+655 VFSRAALAGFAT

-673 HLEPERKRFLNR
+673 HLEPEGKRFLNR
-685 LLVAHPTITVIEV
+685 LIAAHPTITVIEV

-759 AGALAGEFA
+759 AGALAAEFA

-779 LGAEITV
+779 LGAEVTV
-786 FALQTRVFELDYEIH
+786 YALQTRVFELGYEMH
-801 PWLWLAGPL
+801 PWLWLAGP
-810 AGMAL
+810 AVGMAL
-815 VATLGYLGTR
+815 ITTLGYLGTR
-825 KLIRSPPVLVL
+825 KLIRSPPALVL